1 MTQDLSGRSVLITG
15 AASGIGAA
23 TAALFARRGASV
35 MIADVQVEQAQALVE
50 DLARSGGIVKFCRCD
65 VRAEDDIVA
74 AVAATVAAF
83 GALDMAYNNAGVD
96 GERAPTAECSNENWE
111 RIVSINLRGVWWCM
125 KHEINAMRAR
135 GGAIVNCASVAGLVG
150 MMNVPAYVAAKH
162 GVIGLTKAAA
172 IEYAAQNIRVNAVC
186 PGVIATPINARNMA
200 DPEKIA
206 ALRAATPM
214 GRMGEADEIAEAVVY
229 LASTSASFVTGQALA
244 VDGGWVAR

>member
-1 MTQDLSGRSVLITG
+1 MTHDLTGRAVLVTG

-35 MIADVQVEQAQALVE
+35 MVADVQAEQGQALVAALSRE
-50 DLARSGGIVKFCRCD
+50 GLVARFCRCD
-65 VRAEDDIVA
+65 VRVEADVIA
-74 AVAATVAAF
+74 AVAAAVSAF
-83 GALDMAYNNAGVD
+83 GALDMAYNNAGID
-96 GERAPTAECSNENWE
+96 GERAPTAECSNENWD
-111 RIVSINLRGVWWCM
+111 RVVSINLRGVWWCM
-125 KHEINAMRAR
+125 KHEINAMRER
-135 GGAIVNCASVAGLVG
+135 GGAIVNCASIAGLVG

-172 IEYAAQNIRVNAVC
+172 IEYAPRNIRVNAVC

-214 GRMGEADEIAEAVVY
+214 GRMGEAEEIAEAVVY
-229 LASTSASFVTGQALA
+229 LAGASASFVTGQALV